1 MNAVIFS
8 IKRSNLD
15 ESQPHF
21 SYFESIRLFSKK
33 NFFGKLAN
41 YFVVTAHAYNF
52 SIGWI
57 GSKELCKLQRLEQI
71 IKVKKITIFA
81 SKFSINLSH
90 TPSAVWGGTSST
102 AVIILRF
109 FSIAFTA
116 DKSCSWGDIKFRL
129 FCIMGIASNIK
140 IIRCWYS
147 NFLSHQ
153 VFLLTNR
160 FDDQSVRL

>member
-8 IKRSNLD
+8 IKRSSLD

-52 SIGWI
+52 SIWCI

-81 SKFSINLSH
+81 SKFSSNLSH
-90 TPSAVWGGTSST
+90 TPSAVGGTSST
-102 AVIILRF
+102 ALQWSFCHFFYSLYCWQILQL
-109 FSIAFTA
+109 
-116 DKSCSWGDIKFRL
+116 GDIKFWL
-129 FCIMGIASNIK
+129 FCIMGIAK
-140 IIRCWYS
+140 QYQK
-147 NFLSHQ
+147 FQ
-153 VFLLTNR
+153 VLIL
-160 FDDQSVRL
+160 